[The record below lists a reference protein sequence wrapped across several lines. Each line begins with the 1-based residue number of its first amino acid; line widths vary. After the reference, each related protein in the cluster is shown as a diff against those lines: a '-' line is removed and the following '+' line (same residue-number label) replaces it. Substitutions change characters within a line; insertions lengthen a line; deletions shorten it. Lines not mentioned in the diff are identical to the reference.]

1 MSDSQPVNPLEQLMA
16 LVSALDPIDLAS
28 RAVDASRRTTD
39 SLLLILENFAST
51 VDNLNRTTT
60 RINSLLDEIEE
71 PLRDRKSTRLNSSH

>member
-39 SLLLILENFAST
+39 SLLLILEIGRAH
-51 VDNLNRTTT
+51 V
-60 RINSLLDEIEE
+60 
-71 PLRDRKSTRLNSSH
+71 